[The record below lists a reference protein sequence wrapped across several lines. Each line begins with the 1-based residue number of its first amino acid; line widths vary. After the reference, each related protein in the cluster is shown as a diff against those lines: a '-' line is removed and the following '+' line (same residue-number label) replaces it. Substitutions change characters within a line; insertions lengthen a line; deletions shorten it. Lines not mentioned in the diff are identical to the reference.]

1 MDNPHRFL
9 HIEKASS
16 TDYLFHLTC
25 GLFSS
30 FIFAIDIFSAAG
42 IGDGVPYVTVV
53 LISIWSPRRYFTV
66 FVALCSTLLTIIGF
80 LCAIEDTQLWQ
91 ILPNRIIAILTIWGT
106 AFLTILRKNAEERR
120 EKAIAERE
128 KALADV
134 KILRGFLPICA
145 SCKKIRDDQG
155 YWSQIE
161 DYIVTHSEAD
171 LSHGICPTCARSLYP
186 DLYI

>member
-1 MDNPHRFL
+1 MNNSHRFL
-9 HIEKASS
+9 QIEKAGA
-16 TDYLFHLTC
+16 TDYLFQLAC

-30 FIFAIDIFSAAG
+30 VIFAIDIFSPTG

-66 FVALCSTLLTIIGF
+66 FVALCSTLLTLIGF
-80 LCAIEDTQLWQ
+80 LTAHQGVLLWQ
-91 ILPNRIIAILTIWGT
+91 ALPNRIMAIFTIWGT
-106 AFLTILRKNAEERR
+106 ALLTILRKNAEERR
-120 EKAIAERE
+120 EKAVAERE
-128 KALADV
+128 KALEDV

-155 YWSQIE
+155 YWNQIE
-161 DYIVTHSEAD
+161 DYIITHSEAD
-171 LSHGICPTCARSLYP
+171 FSHGMCPTCARSLYP